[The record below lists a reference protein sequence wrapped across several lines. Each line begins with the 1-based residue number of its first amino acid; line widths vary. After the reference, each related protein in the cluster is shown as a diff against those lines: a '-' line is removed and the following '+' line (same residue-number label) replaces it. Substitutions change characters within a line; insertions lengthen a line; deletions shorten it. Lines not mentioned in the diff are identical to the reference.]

1 MIMDKIFRRATAVN
15 VWLGKAYSDTQEINR
30 IIEDL
35 VNHQEQEEKW
45 PTRPT
50 WSTGADLM
58 LPSDWETLVQ
68 IFSRRWF
75 HRLWTLQEFV
85 LAKEVNLFC
94 GNITIDLAKL
104 LKAARFLSDHQ
115 IWMTLSYGNVK
126 RTIHPSILAMSSL
139 QRVVLG
145 DEALEVD
152 FETLLVWVYWRSMAK
167 IATDPRDYVFGIAG
181 VANTLAENLGLQYE
195 PLQVEYSLTTTQVFQ
210 AFIKRI
216 MEGTFGIRAIA
227 IVRQTADFYIQH
239 PHNVR
244 TERLPSWVPDFA
256 NRNAFGLS
264 TNGGLRHREAKH
276 VCQNVLGQ
284 QSAADGSQ
292 SFNIS
297 ESALHVNAHRIGKIH
312 KTSRVFPNATD
323 LECDN
328 FLLSLIPLLMRL
340 PEAYRRTHHTPIEA
354 LLHILRVDVDPSTIR
369 HTGQAFDQAAVERFL
384 VQVLQLF
391 VWSRSL
397 PPYNQNGDQTISW
410 LTHGP
415 GHNPWM
421 IAGLT
426 WDFPTPRTLASRAA
440 SHQLGWVLRK
450 GESISED
457 IEEIVRA
464 GGSSCQAMRRA
475 FGARIEA
482 TKLFILQLD
491 DHVHNDS
498 SESSWASQGS
508 VNPNFLLGIGPE
520 SINGGEEIW
529 AATGTEW
536 PFVLERNP
544 RQDREEEASA
554 AFRFKGEAF
563 VLGIMQGELFETS
576 APKWESI
583 VLE

>member
-1 MIMDKIFRRATAVN
+1 EGRNVAHGRDRVDWLVHGRNRSLPANLVTALINLSDRDLSGYYWIDALCIDQLNHKERNEQVMIMDKIFRRATAVN

-58 LPSDWETLVQ
+58 LPSDCETLVQ

-85 LAKEVNLFC
+85 LAKEVNLSC

-152 FETLLVWVYWRSMAK
+152 FEVCFLYSPGSAQIDYETLLVWVYWRSMAK

-181 VANTLAENLGLQYE
+181 VANTLADNLGLQYE

-239 PHNVR
+239 PHSVR
-244 TERLPSWVPDFA
+244 TEGLPSWVPDLA

-276 VCQNVLGQ
+276 NWQDSQ
-284 QSAADGSQ
+284 DQSSVSKRNGS
-292 SFNIS
+292 I
-297 ESALHVNAHRIGKIH
+297 K
-312 KTSRVFPNATD
+312 
-323 LECDN
+323 CDN

-340 PEAYRRTHHTPIEA
+340 PEAYPRTHHTPIEA
-354 LLHILRVDVDPSTIR
+354 LLHILRVDVDPSTLR

-397 PPYNQNGDQTISW
+397 PPSNQNGDQTISW

-508 VNPNFLLGIGPE
+508 
-520 SINGGEEIW
+520 
-529 AATGTEW
+529 
-536 PFVLERNP
+536 
-544 RQDREEEASA
+544 
-554 AFRFKGEAF
+554 
-563 VLGIMQGELFETS
+563 
-576 APKWESI
+576 
-583 VLE
+583 